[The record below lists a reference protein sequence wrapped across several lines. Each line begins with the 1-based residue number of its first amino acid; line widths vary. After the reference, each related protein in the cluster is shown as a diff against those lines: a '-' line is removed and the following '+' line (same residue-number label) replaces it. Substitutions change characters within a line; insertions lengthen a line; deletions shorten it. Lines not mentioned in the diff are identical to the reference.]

1 MNEIKIKI
9 SGDEALAFIDR
20 LSQIE
25 ADLEECVEF
34 IRELKKTQTSQ
45 PRKSSP
51 KNGLSQI
58 YFTP

>member
-51 KNGLSQI
+51 K
-58 YFTP
+58 TV